1 VASHG
6 GNVTGPP
13 EVANGG
19 PIETDDGLTLET
31 LWDRPAIPPV
41 GAVVLCHP
49 HPLQGGT
56 MTVPLIRAMS
66 ASLIDRGAVVL
77 RFNFRGVG
85 DSEGTWGGG
94 LAEIY
99 DVAAAVAAIGEV
111 YAGVPLGIAGWS
123 FGAVTSLNW
132 QARSAS
138 SLPWAGVA
146 SPLRL
151 TGGFRLPDPAALAPA
166 RRKFIVGTRD
176 QFVTADDMSR
186 YAQEAG
192 AEIEVLDGSDH
203 FFYFKEHH
211 VAEIVA
217 DHLLG
222 TPPAATR

>member
-1 VASHG
+1 MASHG

-13 EVANGG
+13 EVVNGG

-111 YAGVPLGIAGWS
+111 YAGVPLGSRDVSMVVGQLRCHRRVRPCG
-123 FGAVTSLNW
+123 FPRRRQAVSCN
-132 QARSAS
+132 RPH
-138 SLPWAGVA
+138 SLPGCQ
-146 SPLRL
+146 S
-151 TGGFRLPDPAALAPA
+151 
-166 RRKFIVGTRD
+166 
-176 QFVTADDMSR
+176 
-186 YAQEAG
+186 
-192 AEIEVLDGSDH
+192 
-203 FFYFKEHH
+203 
-211 VAEIVA
+211 
-217 DHLLG
+217 
-222 TPPAATR
+222 